1 MQRPQLPGVA
11 VRSRWVAIVA
21 LVGVATLVL
30 AAGASSR
37 TRSKDPVSAKGAK
50 ISMVLVLDDCV
61 NPVERPLRAGA
72 QAAAKKL
79 KFSLKIVCPSPV
91 TAQAQITLMQT
102 VIASHPKAIVIL
114 PV

>member
-61 NPVERPLRAGA
+61 IAPTLTLPETLLTPNSTSARPC
-72 QAAAKKL
+72 
-79 KFSLKIVCPSPV
+79 FSIPSDSCN
-91 TAQAQITLMQT
+91 
-102 VIASHPKAIVIL
+102 ASRSARL
-114 PV
+114 PTPARR